1 MGQGSITRKASDLRP
16 LLLDR
21 FRNAAAAYSLRPLT
35 LSGQDNPVVKV
46 RRSVDNTEQ
55 DFNPAQIN
63 DGTLEQF
70 VNAGDVAPADYGT
83 GAAAAYSL
91 RHVSDGYTGDVVR
104 VRRSVDNT
112 EQDFNPT
119 EIEDG
124 TLASFVGGQNLL
136 LRSEILGGG
145 TGGASQTWTNFG
157 TTYTANAI
165 NAPDGSLT
173 ADAMIETTDNS
184 AHTIYLAGG
193 TTVSAGQYTGS
204 LYIKGGLGRD
214 WVYLSLRNSG
224 VDSNGAYFN
233 LSTGSVGTV
242 SAGVTASIQDAGNG
256 WYRCIVTRALASSPE
271 VYLDPTT
278 ATSDNG
284 SLTFVGDVTKGIYV
298 WGAQLEEGTT
308 VGDYVPTS
316 GTIAGDGHVTTWYDQ
331 SGNSNDATQATAA
344 SQPKIVSGGS
354 LVTENGKPAI
364 DFDGVDDELSFT
376 PVTAKSAFLAFKL
389 NSNSKTIQYV
399 LGGDDGTAQ
408 GIYFGATI
416 SGYSSGA
423 YIDPNRI
430 DTGTED
436 TNQHLLSAFFT
447 DTTDFVH
454 LDNANSYSG
463 DIGNSLVVSLIGS
476 RPATNWEFR
485 GLIQEIIVY
494 SDDQSSNRELIE
506 TNVNHYYSIYSQTN
520 DGFVTTWYDQSGNG
534 NHATQSTA
542 ASQPKIVSAGSLV
555 TRGGKASIQFDG
567 TDDHFDTSQNNPFS
581 FTGGVSIIHASYK
594 NSTAYNLYET
604 IISANGDGGNR
615 ERMAFGYINNISF
628 ASPVPSI
635 STDVWAPLGI
645 QYDGTVSTD
654 SRHLIGYYI
663 SNWSTHLSTGL
674 SNLRFNGADV
684 ATKPYGTGSF
694 DRLGPN
700 PIKIGVFRESLT
712 TSFFAGEIQEIIA
725 YADDRSSVR
734 QQIESNINTHYG
746 IY

>member
-1 MGQGSITRKASDLRP
+1 LQNTALSVTQPYTTFAKANRYT
-16 LLLDR
+16 LDDR
-21 FRNAAAAYSLRPLT
+21 QTMAGEINFSTDSAWRIAT
-35 LSGQDNPVVKV
+35 HVTDN
-46 RRSVDNTEQ
+46 SVLWLQ
-55 DFNPAQIN
+55 
-63 DGTLEQF
+63 
-70 VNAGDVAPADYGT
+70 AGANLDY
-83 GAAAAYSL
+83 
-91 RHVSDGYTGDVVR
+91 GDVVTGDQLHYGLYNGATSEAA
-104 VRRSVDNT
+104 VNGASAVTGNAGT
-112 EQDFNPT
+112 N
-119 EIEDG
+119 EIE
-124 TLASFVGGQNLL
+124 N
-136 LRSEILGGG
+136 IH
-145 TGGASQTWTNFG
+145 
-157 TTYTANAI
+157 I
-165 NAPDGSLT
+165 
-173 ADAMIETTDNS
+173 
-184 AHTIYLAGG
+184 
-193 TTVSAGQYTGS
+193 
-204 LYIKGGLGRD
+204 GGL
-214 WVYLSLRNSG
+214 V
-224 VDSNGAYFN
+224 
-233 LSTGSVGTV
+233 
-242 SAGVTASIQDAGNG
+242 
-256 WYRCIVTRALASSPE
+256 
-271 VYLDPTT
+271 
-278 ATSDNG
+278 
-284 SLTFVGDVTKGIYV
+284 
-298 WGAQLEEGTT
+298 
-308 VGDYVPTS
+308 
-316 GTIAGDGHVTTWYDQ
+316 AGDRYTW
-331 SGNSNDATQATAA
+331 
-344 SQPKIVSGGS
+344 
-354 LVTENGKPAI
+354 
-364 DFDGVDDELSFT
+364 
-376 PVTAKSAFLAFKL
+376 
-389 NSNSKTIQYV
+389 
-399 LGGDDGTAQ
+399 
-408 GIYFGATI
+408 
-416 SGYSSGA
+416 
-423 YIDPNRI
+423 
-430 DTGTED
+430 
-436 TNQHLLSAFFT
+436 
-447 DTTDFVH
+447 
-454 LDNANSYSG
+454 
-463 DIGNSLVVSLIGS
+463 IGS
-476 RPATNWEFR
+476 
-485 GLIQEIIVY
+485 ISEIIVY
-494 SDDQSSNRELIE
+494 PSDQSSNRELIE